1 MRPALTLRRRL
12 GIGTVGIAIV
22 LALPLVVAVRSLER
36 VHKTTLDL
44 RNGAFAASL
53 LIGNLRQ
60 GTDDLRRADDALVYV
75 GDPGTRDRMMQQI
88 ATMRTLADSL
98 DNFSLKTAAVSIR
111 LALDSLTVLANEEYV
126 TSNGG
131 KASGAAEAISAQSV
145 RPRFGV
151 IEQTIGSAE
160 QVLRTR
166 SRESVNTATE
176 DTATAERAAIS
187 AMIIAILLAGLISLW
202 LIRSITRPVFDLESG
217 MHAVASG
224 DFGHKLRIRPNRK
237 DEFGRLSESY
247 EAMANRLA
255 QLDRLKAEFVS
266 VASHELKTPIN
277 VILGY
282 VELLEDGIYGKLQ
295 DQQREVCETIASQAR
310 NLTRLVRRLLDVSRF
325 EAGGG
330 ALECHQL
337 NLSHFLDALQS
348 SFSVLAMQRSV
359 QFQVNRSSALPAE
372 VRWDEDRISEVLGNL
387 LSNAFKFT
395 PRGGRV
401 ELSAEAD
408 NNDILIEVTDTGAGI
423 PPEQLPRIFQKFYQA
438 DNQAKA
444 SAKGTGLGLAIAKEI
459 VEAHGGTITA
469 KSIAG
474 HGATFRIV
482 LPVAADVRR
491 SGQFPT
497 HSIPA

>member
-1 MRPALTLRRRL
+1 MTLRRRL
-12 GIGTVGIAIV
+12 VLGTVGIALV
-22 LALPLVVAVRSLER
+22 LAVPLVISVRSLER
-36 VHKTTLDL
+36 VHKTTLEL

-53 LIGNLRQ
+53 LIGRLRQ
-60 GTDDLRRADDALVYV
+60 ATDDLRRAEDALVYV
-75 GDPGTRDRMMQQI
+75 ATPDSRVRMAQAI
-88 ATMRTLADSL
+88 ANMRPLADSL
-98 DNFSLKTAAVSIR
+98 DSFSLKTAAVNVR
-111 LALDSLTVLANEEYV
+111 LALDSMSVLSDQEYAV
-126 TSNGG
+126 SSVKNWP
-131 KASGAAEAISAQSV
+131 AADAISTRSM
-145 RPRFGV
+145 RPRFAV
-151 IEQTIGSAE
+151 IEQAIGSAE
-160 QVLRTR
+160 QILRVR
-166 SRESVNTATE
+166 SRESVNTATD

-187 AMIIAILLAGLISLW
+187 AMIIALLLAGLISVW

-217 MHAVASG
+217 MHAVAGG
-224 DFGHKLRIRPNRK
+224 DFTRKLRVRPNRQ
-237 DEFGRLSESY
+237 DEFGRLSASY

-295 DQQREVCETIASQAR
+295 DQQREVCDTIASQAR

-330 ALECHQL
+330 ALECRQM
-337 NLSHFLDALQS
+337 NLARFLDSLQS

-359 QFQVNRSSALPAE
+359 QFQVIRSPALPAE
-372 VRWDEDRISEVLGNL
+372 VRWDEDRMSEVLGNL

-395 PRGGRV
+395 PRGGTV
-401 ELSAEAD
+401 ELTAALEG
-408 NNDILIEVTDTGAGI
+408 NDIAIEVSDTGAGI

-459 VEAHGGTITA
+459 VDAHGGSISA
-469 KSIAG
+469 KSVAG
-474 HGATFRIV
+474 HGATFRIT

-491 SGQFPT
+491 SDQHPV
-497 HSIPA
+497 HRSIA

>member
-12 GIGTVGIAIV
+12 GIGTVGIAVV
-22 LALPLVVAVRSLER
+22 LALPLIVAVRSLER

-60 GTDDLRRADDALVYV
+60 GTDDLRSAETALVYV
-75 GDPGTRDRMMQQI
+75 GTPETHDRMMNQI
-88 ATMRTLADSL
+88 ANMRTLSDSL
-98 DNFSLKTAAVSIR
+98 DSFSLKTTSLNVR
-111 LALDSLTVLANEEYV
+111 LALDSLAVLANEEYAR
-126 TSNGG
+126 SSAD
-131 KASGAAEAISAQSV
+131 KHDAAEAVSTQWV
-145 RPRFGV
+145 RPRIGV
-151 IEQTIGSAE
+151 IEQTIGAAE
-160 QVLRTR
+160 QLLRAR
-166 SRESVNTATE
+166 SHASVNAATD
-176 DTATAERAAIS
+176 DTATAERAAIVS
-187 AMIIAILLAGLISLW
+187 MIIAILLAGLISIW

-224 DFGHKLRIRPNRK
+224 DFTRKLRVRPNRQ

-295 DQQREVCETIASQAR
+295 DQQREVCETIAGQAR

-330 ALECHQL
+330 ALECRQV
-337 NLSHFLDALQS
+337 NLSHFLDTLQS

-359 QFQVNRSSALPAE
+359 QFQVNRSDALPRE
-372 VRWDEDRISEVLGNL
+372 VRWDEDRMSEVVGNL

-408 NNDILIEVTDTGAGI
+408 NSDIVIEVTDTGAGI

-459 VEAHGGTITA
+459 VEAHGGSITA
-469 KSIAG
+469 RSVAG
-474 HGATFRIV
+474 QGATFRII
-482 LPVAADVRR
+482 LPVASDVRR
-491 SGQFPT
+491 SGQFPAHQAT
-497 HSIPA
+497 A

>member
-12 GIGTVGIAIV
+12 GIGTVGIAVV
-22 LALPLVVAVRSLER
+22 LALPLIVAVRSLER

-60 GTDDLRRADDALVYV
+60 GNDDLRSAETALVYV
-75 GDPGTRDRMMQQI
+75 GTPETRDRMMRQI
-88 ATMRTLADSL
+88 ENMRTLTDSL
-98 DNFSLKTAAVSIR
+98 DSFALKTASLNVR
-111 LALDSLTVLANEEYV
+111 LALDSLPVLANEEYQKSSV
-126 TSNGG
+126 NQHD
-131 KASGAAEAISAQSV
+131 AAELISTQ
-145 RPRFGV
+145 RIQPRFRA
-151 IEQTIGSAE
+151 IEQTIGAAE
-160 QVLRTR
+160 QLLRER
-166 SRESVNTATE
+166 SRDSVNAATD
-176 DTATAERAAIS
+176 DTATAERAAIIS
-187 AMIIAILLAGLISLW
+187 MIVAILLAGLISLW
-202 LIRSITRPVFDLESG
+202 LIRSITRPVFDLEAG

-224 DFGHKLRIRPNRK
+224 DFTRKLRVRPNRE

-295 DQQREVCETIASQAR
+295 DQQREVCETIAGQAR

-330 ALECHQL
+330 ALECRQVHL
-337 NLSHFLDALQS
+337 ASFLDTLQS

-359 QFQVNRSSALPAE
+359 HFQVTRSDALPPE
-372 VRWDEDRISEVLGNL
+372 VRWDEDRMSEVVGNL

-395 PRGGRV
+395 PRGGTV
-401 ELSAEAD
+401 ELTAEAD
-408 NNDILIEVTDTGAGI
+408 HNDIVIEVSDTGAGI

-459 VEAHGGTITA
+459 VEAHGGSISA
-469 KSIAG
+469 KSKAG
-474 HGATFRIV
+474 HGATFRII
-482 LPVAADVRR
+482 LPIAADVRR
-491 SGQFPT
+491 SGQFPA
-497 HSIPA
+497 HPAGA

>member
-1 MRPALTLRRRL
+1 L
-12 GIGTVGIAIV
+12 I
-22 LALPLVVAVRSLER
+22 VAVRSLER
-36 VHKTTLDL
+36 VHRTTLDL

-60 GTDDLRRADDALVYV
+60 GTDDLRSAETALVYV
-75 GDPGTRDRMMQQI
+75 GNVETRDRMMRQI
-88 ATMRTLADSL
+88 ARMRMLSDSL
-98 DNFSLKTAAVSIR
+98 DSFSLKTASLNVR
-111 LALDSLTVLANEEYV
+111 LALDSLAVLANEEYV
-126 TSNGG
+126 RSSADKHGD
-131 KASGAAEAISAQSV
+131 AEAISTQWV
-145 RPRFGV
+145 RPRIGV
-151 IEQTIGSAE
+151 IEQAIGAAE
-160 QVLRTR
+160 QILRTR
-166 SRESVNTATE
+166 SHDSVNAATE
-176 DTATAERAAIS
+176 DTATAERAAIT
-187 AMIIAILLAGLISLW
+187 AMIIAILLAGLISFW

-217 MHAVASG
+217 MHAVAGG
-224 DFGHKLRIRPNRK
+224 DFTHKLRVRPNRQ

-255 QLDRLKAEFVS
+255 QLDRMKAEFVS

-295 DQQREVCETIASQAR
+295 DQQREVCETIAGQAR

-330 ALECHQL
+330 ALECRQV
-337 NLSHFLDALQS
+337 NLARFLDTLQS

-359 QFQVNRSSALPAE
+359 QFQVNRSDALPAE
-372 VRWDEDRISEVLGNL
+372 VRWDEDRMSEVLGNL

-408 NNDILIEVTDTGAGI
+408 DNDIVIEVSDTGAGI

-459 VEAHGGTITA
+459 VEAHGG
-469 KSIAG
+469 SISANSVAG
-474 HGATFRIV
+474 QGATFRII
-482 LPVAADVRR
+482 LPAAADVRR
-491 SGQFPT
+491 TDQFPAHPT
-497 HSIPA
+497 AA

>member
-1 MRPALTLRRRL
+1 MRPALSLRRRL

-36 VHKTTLDL
+36 VHKTTLEL

-60 GTDDLRRADDALVYV
+60 GTDDLRRAEDALVYV
-75 GDPGTRDRMMQQI
+75 GSPETRDHMAQQI

-98 DNFSLKTAAVSIR
+98 DHFSLKTASINVR
-111 LALDSLTVLANEEYV
+111 LALDSLSVLANEEYV
-126 TSNGG
+126 RSSAN
-131 KASGAAEAISAQSV
+131 KHDAAEVVSTQWV
-145 RPRFGV
+145 RPRIGV

-160 QVLRTR
+160 QLLRTR
-166 SRESVNTATE
+166 SRDSVNAATE

-202 LIRSITRPVFDLESG
+202 LIRSITRPVFDLEAG

-224 DFGHKLRIRPNRK
+224 DFTHKLRVRPNRQ

-247 EAMANRLA
+247 EAMASRLA

-310 NLTRLVRRLLDVSRF
+310 NLTRLVRRLLEVSRF

-330 ALECHQL
+330 ALECRQM
-337 NLSHFLDALQS
+337 NLARFIDTLKS

-359 QFQVNRSSALPAE
+359 QLQVNRSPELPTE
-372 VRWDEDRISEVLGNL
+372 VRWDEDRMSEVLGNL

-408 NNDILIEVTDTGAGI
+408 NNDIVIEVTDTGAGI

-469 KSIAG
+469 NSVAG
-474 HGATFRIV
+474 HGATFRII

-491 SGQFPT
+491 TGQFPT
-497 HSIPA
+497 HSTSA

>member
-12 GIGTVGIAIV
+12 GIGTVGIALV
-22 LALPLVVAVRSLER
+22 LALPLVIAVRSLER
-36 VHKTTLDL
+36 VHRTTLEL

-53 LIGNLRQ
+53 LIGSLRQ
-60 GTDDLRRADDALVYV
+60 GTDDLRRAEDALVYV
-75 GDPGTRDRMMQQI
+75 GSPETRDRMTQQI
-88 ATMRTLADSL
+88 GTMRMLADSL
-98 DNFSLKTAAVSIR
+98 DSFSLKTAAINVR
-111 LALDSLTVLANEEYV
+111 LALDSLSVLANEEYV
-126 TSNGG
+126 RSSAG
-131 KASGAAEAISAQSV
+131 KHDAAEVVSTQWV
-145 RPRFGV
+145 RPRIGV
-151 IEQTIGSAE
+151 IEQTIGTAE
-160 QVLRTR
+160 QLLRTR
-166 SRESVNTATE
+166 SRDSVNAATD

-187 AMIIAILLAGLISLW
+187 AMIMAILLAGLISLW
-202 LIRSITRPVFDLESG
+202 LIRSITRPVFDLETG

-224 DFGHKLRIRPNRK
+224 DFTHKLRVRPNRQ

-330 ALECHQL
+330 ALECRQL
-337 NLSHFLDALQS
+337 NLARFLDTLQS

-359 QFQVNRSSALPAE
+359 QFQVTRSEDLPAE
-372 VRWDEDRISEVLGNL
+372 VRWDEDRMSEVLGNL

-401 ELSAEAD
+401 ELTAQPLGNE
-408 NNDILIEVTDTGAGI
+408 IVIEVSDTGAGI

-459 VEAHGGTITA
+459 VEAHGGNITA
-469 KSIAG
+469 NSIAG
-474 HGATFRIV
+474 HGATFRII
-482 LPVAADVRR
+482 LPAASDVRR
-491 SGQFPT
+491 SGQFPV
-497 HSIPA
+497 HPSAA

>member
-1 MRPALTLRRRL
+1 MPALTLRRRL
-12 GIGTVGIAIV
+12 AIGTVGIALV
-22 LALPLVVAVRSLER
+22 LALPLIVSVRSLER

-60 GTDDLRRADDALVYV
+60 GTDDLRSAETALVYV
-75 GDPGTRDRMMQQI
+75 GTPETRDRMIQQI
-88 ATMRTLADSL
+88 AHLRMLADSL
-98 DNFSLKTAAVSIR
+98 DSFSLKPAALNVRI
-111 LALDSLTVLANEEYV
+111 ALDSLPALADEEYAR
-126 TSNGG
+126 SSAD
-131 KASGAAEAISAQSV
+131 KHDAAEAVSTERV
-145 RPRFGV
+145 RPRIGV
-151 IEQTIGSAE
+151 IEQTVGAAE
-160 QVLRTR
+160 GILRIR
-166 SRESVNTATE
+166 SRDSVNAATD
-176 DTATAERAAIS
+176 DTATAERAAIIS
-187 AMIIAILLAGLISLW
+187 MVVAILLAGLISLW

-217 MHAVASG
+217 MHAVAGG
-224 DFGHKLRIRPNRK
+224 DFTRKLRVRPNRQ

-247 EAMANRLA
+247 EAMTNRLA

-295 DQQREVCETIASQAR
+295 DQQREVCETIAGQAR

-330 ALECHQL
+330 ALECRQV
-337 NLSHFLDALQS
+337 NLARFLDTLQS

-359 QFQVNRSSALPAE
+359 QFQVNRSDALPTE
-372 VRWDEDRISEVLGNL
+372 VRWDEDRMSEVVGNL

-401 ELSAEAD
+401 ELSAESD
-408 NNDILIEVTDTGAGI
+408 NSDIVIEVRDTGAGI
-423 PPEQLPRIFQKFYQA
+423 PPEQLPSIFQKFYQA
-438 DNQAKA
+438 DNQANA

-459 VEAHGGTITA
+459 VEAHGGSITA
-469 KSIAG
+469 QSVAG
-474 HGATFRIV
+474 HGATFRMI

-491 SGQFPT
+491 SGQFPV
-497 HSIPA
+497 HPAS

>member
-1 MRPALTLRRRL
+1 VRPALTLRRRL
-12 GIGTVGIAIV
+12 GIGTVGIALV

-36 VHKTTLDL
+36 VHKTTLEL

-60 GTDDLRRADDALVYV
+60 GTDDLRRAEDALVYV
-75 GDPGTRDRMMQQI
+75 GSPETRDRMTQQI
-88 ATMRTLADSL
+88 TTMRTLADSL
-98 DNFSLKTAAVSIR
+98 DSFSLKTAAINVR
-111 LALDSLTVLANEEYV
+111 LALDSLSVLANDEYAR
-126 TSNGG
+126 SSEG
-131 KASGAAEAISAQSV
+131 KHDAAEVVSTQWV
-145 RPRFGV
+145 RPRIAV
-151 IEQTIGSAE
+151 IEQTIGTAE
-160 QVLRTR
+160 QLLRTR
-166 SRESVNTATE
+166 SRDNVNAATD

-217 MHAVASG
+217 MHAVAGG
-224 DFGHKLRIRPNRK
+224 DFSHKLRVRPNRQ

-282 VELLEDGIYGKLQ
+282 IELLEDGIYGKLQ

-330 ALECHQL
+330 ALECRQL
-337 NLSHFLDALQS
+337 NLGRFLDSLQS

-359 QFQVNRSSALPAE
+359 QFQVTRAPNLPAE
-372 VRWDEDRISEVLGNL
+372 VRWDEDRMSEVVGNL

-395 PRGGRV
+395 PRGGKV
-401 ELSAEAD
+401 ELSAESHD
-408 NNDILIEVTDTGAGI
+408 NDIIIEVTDTGAGI

-459 VEAHGGTITA
+459 VEAHGGAITA
-469 KSIAG
+469 SSVAG
-474 HGATFRIV
+474 HGATFRIL
-482 LPVAADVRR
+482 LPAAADVRR
-491 SGQFPT
+491 TDQFPIHT
-497 HSIPA
+497 AHS

>member
-1 MRPALTLRRRL
+1 MMPALTLRRRL
-12 GIGTVGIAIV
+12 AIGTVGIAIV

-36 VHKTTLDL
+36 VHKTTLEL

-53 LIGNLRQ
+53 LIGSLRQ
-60 GTDDLRRADDALVYV
+60 GTDDLRRAEDALVYV
-75 GDPGTRDRMMQQI
+75 GTPETHDRMMRQI
-88 ATMRTLADSL
+88 STMRTLADSL
-98 DNFSLKTAAVSIR
+98 DNFSLRSASVNVR
-111 LALDSLTVLANEEYV
+111 LALDSLSVLANEEYER
-126 TSNGG
+126 SSAA
-131 KASGAAEAISAQSV
+131 KHDAAEVISTQWV
-145 RPRFGV
+145 RPRFAI
-151 IEQTIGSAE
+151 IEQTIGSSE
-160 QVLRTR
+160 QVLRER
-166 SRESVNTATE
+166 SRDSVNAATD
-176 DTATAERAAIS
+176 DTAAAERVAIT

-202 LIRSITRPVFDLESG
+202 LIRSITRPVFDLETG

-224 DFGHKLRIRPNRK
+224 DFTRKLSVRPNRQ

-295 DQQREVCETIASQAR
+295 DQQREVCETIAAQAR

-330 ALECHQL
+330 ALECRQL
-337 NLSHFLDALQS
+337 NLGRFLDTLQS

-359 QFQVNRSSALPAE
+359 HFQVDRSESLPTE
-372 VRWDEDRISEVLGNL
+372 VRWDEDRMSEVVGNL

-401 ELSAEAD
+401 ELSAEAHD
-408 NNDILIEVTDTGAGI
+408 DDVVIEVRDTGAGI

-459 VEAHGGTITA
+459 VEAHGGSISAT
-469 KSIAG
+469 SIAG
-474 HGATFRIV
+474 QGATFRITM
-482 LPVAADVRR
+482 PVASDVRR
-491 SGQFPT
+491 SGQFPIQT
-497 HSIPA
+497 IAS

>member
-1 MRPALTLRRRL
+1 MTLRRRL
-12 GIGTVGIAIV
+12 VIGTVGIAIV
-22 LALPLVVAVRSLER
+22 LAVPLVVAVRSLER
-36 VHKTTLDL
+36 VHKTTVEL

-60 GTDDLRRADDALVYV
+60 GTDDLRRAEDAIVYV
-75 GDPGTRDRMMQQI
+75 GTPATRDRMTQQI
-88 ATMRTLADSL
+88 ATMRALTDSL
-98 DNFSLKTAAVSIR
+98 DNFSLKPASLSVR
-111 LALDSLTVLANEEYV
+111 LALDSLSVLADEEYARSNSGK
-126 TSNGG
+126 TSD
-131 KASGAAEAISAQSV
+131 AAELVSTLWV

-160 QVLRTR
+160 QMLRTR
-166 SRESVNTATE
+166 SRDAVNAASD

-187 AMIIAILLAGLISLW
+187 AMIVAILLAGLISLW

-224 DFGHKLRIRPNRK
+224 DFTHKLRVRPNRQ

-282 VELLEDGIYGKLQ
+282 IELLEDGIYGKLQ

-330 ALECHQL
+330 ALECRQL
-337 NLSHFLDALQS
+337 NLTRFLDALQS

-359 QFQVNRSSALPAE
+359 QFQVNRATDLPTE
-372 VRWDEDRISEVLGNL
+372 VRWDEDRMNEVLGNL

-408 NNDILIEVTDTGAGI
+408 NNEIVIEVSDTGAGI
-423 PPEQLPRIFQKFYQA
+423 PAEHLPRIFQKFYQA

-469 KSIAG
+469 HSITG
-474 HGATFRIV
+474 HGATFRIT

-491 SGQFPT
+491 SGQFPIQP
-497 HSIPA
+497 SAA

>member
-1 MRPALTLRRRL
+1 MPALTLRRRL
-12 GIGTVGIAIV
+12 AIGTVGIAIV
-22 LALPLVVAVRSLER
+22 LAVPLLVAVRSLER

-53 LIGNLRQ
+53 LIGSLRQ
-60 GTDDLRRADDALVYV
+60 GTDDLRRAEDALVYV
-75 GDPGTRDRMMQQI
+75 GTPETHDRMTRQI
-88 ATMRTLADSL
+88 ETMRMLSDSL
-98 DNFSLKTAAVSIR
+98 DSFSLKSASVNVK
-111 LALDSLTVLANEEYV
+111 LALDSLSVLANEEYER
-126 TSNGG
+126 SS
-131 KASGAAEAISAQSV
+131 ASKHDAAEVISTQWV
-145 RPRFGV
+145 RPRFAI

-166 SRESVNTATE
+166 SRDSVNAATE
-176 DTATAERAAIS
+176 DTAAAERAAIS

-202 LIRSITRPVFDLESG
+202 LIRSITRPVFDLETG
-217 MHAVASG
+217 MHSVASG
-224 DFGHKLRIRPNRK
+224 DFTHKLTVRPNRK

-295 DQQREVCETIASQAR
+295 DQQREVCETIAAQAR

-330 ALECHQL
+330 ALECRQL
-337 NLSHFLDALQS
+337 NLGRFLDTLQS

-359 QFQVNRSSALPAE
+359 QFQVNRAEGLPTE
-372 VRWDEDRISEVLGNL
+372 VRWDEDRMSEVVGNL

-395 PRGGRV
+395 PRGGTV
-401 ELSAEAD
+401 ELSAEAQD
-408 NNDILIEVTDTGAGI
+408 HDIVIEVRDTGAGI

-459 VEAHGGTITA
+459 VEAHGGSITA
-469 KSIAG
+469 TSIAG
-474 HGATFRIV
+474 QGATFRITM
-482 LPVAADVRR
+482 PAASDVRR
-491 SGQFPT
+491 SGQFPVHT
-497 HSIPA
+497 TAS

>member
-1 MRPALTLRRRL
+1 M
-12 GIGTVGIAIV
+12 V
-22 LALPLVVAVRSLER
+22 LALPLVIAVRSLER
-36 VHKTTLDL
+36 VHETTMEL

-60 GTDDLRRADDALVYV
+60 GTDDLRRAEDALVYV
-75 GDPGTRDRMMQQI
+75 GSPDTHDRMTQQI

-98 DNFSLKTAAVSIR
+98 DAFSLKAAAINVR
-111 LALDSLTVLANEEYV
+111 LALDSLSVLSNEEYV
-126 TSNGG
+126 RSSAGRHD
-131 KASGAAEAISAQSV
+131 SAEVVSTQWV
-145 RPRFGV
+145 RPRIRV
-151 IEQTIGSAE
+151 IETTIGSAE
-160 QVLRTR
+160 QELRKR
-166 SRESVNTATE
+166 SRDAVNAATD
-176 DTATAERAAIS
+176 DTATAERAAIT
-187 AMIIAILLAGLISLW
+187 AMLIALLLAGLISIW
-202 LIRSITRPVFDLESG
+202 LIRSITRPVFDLEAG
-217 MHAVASG
+217 MHAVAKG
-224 DFGHKLRIRPNRK
+224 DFTRKLRVRSNRQ

-266 VASHELKTPIN
+266 IASHELKTPIN

-282 VELLEDGIYGKLQ
+282 IELLEDGIYGKLQ

-330 ALECHQL
+330 ALECRQL
-337 NLSHFLDALQS
+337 NLPRFLDTLQS

-359 QFQVNRSSALPAE
+359 QFQVHRSPSLPAE
-372 VRWDEDRISEVLGNL
+372 VRWDEDRMSEVLGNL

-401 ELSAEAD
+401 ELSVEAKD
-408 NNDILIEVTDTGAGI
+408 SDIRIQVSDTGAGI
-423 PPEQLPRIFQKFYQA
+423 PPDQLPRIFQKFYQA

-444 SAKGTGLGLAIAKEI
+444 SAKGSGLGLAIAKEI
-459 VEAHGGTITA
+459 VEAHGGSITA
-469 KSIAG
+469 ESTVG
-474 HGATFRIV
+474 QGATFRIV

-491 SGQFPT
+491 SGQFPA
-497 HSIPA
+497 HQPAA